1 MKYHLM
7 KMDVEPFEQFYYI
20 TDSQDVTIFIKAI
33 DLQCN
38 EIGLPAAFSIV
49 ELNTPEPIC
58 AQP

>member
-1 MKYHLM
+1 M